1 MVFGVLEKARSLANE
16 LEIDQ
21 KGLNHKKGRWR
32 IRQGRRQMK
41 LQNIRIVMVGTTHPG
56 NIGAA
61 ARAMHNMSISQMT
74 LVDPQCPIGEI
85 AYARASGANVILDN
99 RETCADLRQAIADC
113 NLVVA
118 TSARRR
124 SLAWPELDPAELAD
138 KLFALDDSSQ
148 AALVFGREHSGL
160 NNEELQ
166 LCNQMVCIPTNPDF
180 SSLNLAS
187 AIQVLCYEI
196 YRRQS
201 VPTSAAP
208 RITDEQDLPASSG
221 EIEGYFE
228 HLQKILELTGFLNP
242 GQPGLIMQRLRR
254 LYLRSDM
261 TRNEI
266 NILRGMLTAIE
277 KRRE

>member
-1 MVFGVLEKARSLANE
+1 MR
-16 LEIDQ
+16 
-21 KGLNHKKGRWR
+21 
-32 IRQGRRQMK
+32 

-61 ARAMHNMSISQMT
+61 ARAMHNMSISRLT

-99 RETCADLRQAIADC
+99 RETSTDLRHAIADC

-138 KLFALDDSSQ
+138 KLFSMDDSSH

-196 YRRQS
+196 YRRQYALTP
-201 VPTSAAP
+201 VAA
-208 RITDEQDLPASSG
+208 RTIDEQDLPASSA

-228 HLQKILELTGFLNP
+228 HLRKILEQSGFLNP
-242 GQPGLIMQRLRR
+242 DQPGLIMQRLRR
-254 LYLRSDM
+254 LYLRSEM

-266 NILRGMLTAIE
+266 NILRGMLTSI
-277 KRRE
+277 

>member
-1 MVFGVLEKARSLANE
+1 MVFGVLEKARSLAND

-21 KGLNHKKGRWR
+21 KGINHKYSAWR
-32 IRQGRRQMK
+32 NRQGRRQMN
-41 LQNIRIVMVGTTHPG
+41 LQNIKIVMVGTTHPG
-56 NIGAA
+56 NVGAA
-61 ARAMHNMSISQMT
+61 ARAMHNMSISRLIM
-74 LVDPQCPIGEI
+74 VDPQCAIGEI
-85 AYARASGANVILDN
+85 AYARASGANHILDN
-99 RETCADLRQAIADC
+99 RETCGDLRQAISDC

-138 KLFALDDSSQ
+138 KLFAMDDSSQ

-166 LCNQMVCIPTNPDF
+166 LCSQMVCIPTNPEF
-180 SSLNLAS
+180 SSLNIAS

-196 YRRQS
+196 YRRQC
-201 VPTSAAP
+201 AP
-208 RITDEQDLPASSG
+208 GETTPPVKDEQDLPASSG
-221 EIEGYFE
+221 EIEKYLE
-228 HLQKILELTGFLNP
+228 HLQKVLELTGFLNP
-242 GQPGLIMQRLRR
+242 RQPGMIMQRLRR
-254 LYLRSDM
+254 LYLRSEM

-277 KRRE
+277 KRRG